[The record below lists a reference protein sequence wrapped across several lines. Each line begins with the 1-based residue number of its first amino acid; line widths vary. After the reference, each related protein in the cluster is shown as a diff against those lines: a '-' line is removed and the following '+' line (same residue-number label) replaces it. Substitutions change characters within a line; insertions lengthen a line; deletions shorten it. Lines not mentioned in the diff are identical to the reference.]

1 MVCGACIAAGTAAGT
16 GPIGLL
22 AIPGL
27 FAIRKFVK
35 HSKKRKKPS
44 SKKSSSKKPS
54 SKKKKKLKGGGGH
67 VRIAMMKNVVN
78 VK

>member
-27 FAIRKFVK
+27 FAIGKFVK

-44 SKKSSSKKPS
+44 SKKTPYS
-54 SKKKKKLKGGGGH
+54 
-67 VRIAMMKNVVN
+67 
-78 VK
+78 VKVEAGTAYF